1 MRYFSV
7 ILIIMLVFFS
17 CKEEINP
24 FDFNESDI
32 NLDNDTLYFLEPTDF
47 SALHNNIF
55 IPTCANSGCH
65 DGTFEPDFRTIES
78 SYNSLV
84 YQPVIKN
91 DINNSFSY
99 RVEPGN
105 SSKSVLYHRLIVDID
120 GISGI
125 MPLSAEYNPEHY
137 WYDNE
142 EEYINNIKDWIDN
155 GAKDIFGNSPQSPN
169 DIPLGRGMVVFAGG
183 QLNNPINRN
192 SQNGTVLISNN
203 LDSVDLWFSIT
214 DDLLSSNQLS
224 YNKIK
229 ISNSLHNFIN
239 ISESDL
245 VVLNNPIS
253 EVGFFSTVSLES
265 FFHKFTL
272 DLASYNIGDIIY
284 VKVYVKDNVNPITEI
299 PNNGSPF
306 SFIQYFSLTII

>member
-1 MRYFSV
+1 
-7 ILIIMLVFFS
+7 MLVFFS

-105 SSKSVLYHRLIVDID
+105 SSKSVLYHRLIV
-120 GISGI
+120 
-125 MPLSAEYNPEHY
+125 LFLY
-137 WYDNE
+137 
-142 EEYINNIKDWIDN
+142 
-155 GAKDIFGNSPQSPN
+155 
-169 DIPLGRGMVVFAGG
+169 FA
-183 QLNNPINRN
+183 
-192 SQNGTVLISNN
+192 
-203 LDSVDLWFSIT
+203 
-214 DDLLSSNQLS
+214 
-224 YNKIK
+224 YK
-229 ISNSLHNFIN
+229 
-239 ISESDL
+239 
-245 VVLNNPIS
+245 
-253 EVGFFSTVSLES
+253 
-265 FFHKFTL
+265 
-272 DLASYNIGDIIY
+272 
-284 VKVYVKDNVNPITEI
+284 
-299 PNNGSPF
+299 
-306 SFIQYFSLTII
+306 

>member
-24 FDFNESDI
+24 FDFNGSDI

-91 DINNSFSY
+91 DINNSFFY

-105 SSKSVLYHRLIVDID
+105 SSKSVLYQRLIVDID

-142 EEYINNIKDWIDN
+142 EEYINNIKDWINN
-155 GAKDIFGNSPQSPN
+155 GAKDIFGNSPQPPN
-169 DIPLGRGMVVFAGG
+169 DIPLGKGMVVFPSG

-203 LDSVDLWFSIT
+203 LDSVDLLFSIT

-272 DLASYNIGDIIY
+272 DLGSYNTGDIIY